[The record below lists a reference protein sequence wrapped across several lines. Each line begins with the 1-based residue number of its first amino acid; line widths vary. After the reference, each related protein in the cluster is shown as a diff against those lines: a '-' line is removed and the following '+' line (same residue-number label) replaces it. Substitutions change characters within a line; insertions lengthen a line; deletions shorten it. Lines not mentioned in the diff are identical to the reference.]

1 MACPN
6 QSIMFYSHLFHLI
19 VWPKFCLSGSLAL
32 EEKEKNAQ
40 AEQTIFWYKYITYI
54 QQIYIICTYL
64 DCA

>member
-19 VWPKFCLSGSLAL
+19 VWPNFCLSGSLAL

-64 DCA
+64 GCA